1 MSKSTSAGVGL
12 FKLQFS
18 QENEYK
24 FDINFVFYL
33 LHSFLY
39 QKSNVWCSW
48 RQLKHKKGALFL
60 IFAQNLFLKEKASKR
75 TIKIN
80 TRSWSQYLQFLTNRF
95 KDHYTYHYKFLS

>member
-12 FKLQFS
+12 FELQFS

-48 RQLKHKKGALFL
+48 RQLKHKKRCF
-60 IFAQNLFLKEKASKR
+60 ISYFCSK
-75 TIKIN
+75 
-80 TRSWSQYLQFLTNRF
+80 SFSQRKGVQEN
-95 KDHYTYHYKFLS
+95 YKN